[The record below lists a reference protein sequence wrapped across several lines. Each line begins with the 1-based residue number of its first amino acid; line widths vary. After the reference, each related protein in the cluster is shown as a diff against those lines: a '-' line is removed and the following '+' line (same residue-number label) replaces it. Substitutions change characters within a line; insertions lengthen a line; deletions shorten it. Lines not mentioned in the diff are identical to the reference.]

1 MTTIRI
7 QNIVPAPL
15 AEVDTSGSQVWRSD
29 FNFQPSR
36 FYKVQAPS
44 GKGKS
49 TIVNILFGNR
59 TDYTGDA
66 FIAEKNIK
74 KFSLS
79 DWTKL
84 RKEKFS
90 IVFQDLRLLPD
101 FTAIENILLKAAL
114 IDYYDKKQIEAMM
127 EALGVLPLKNRKAAF
142 LSYGEKQ
149 RVAIIRSLVQPFEW
163 LLLDE
168 PFSHLDQ
175 NNIAKASQLIVDEC
189 KKRNAGIIV
198 AGLDDDKFIPY
209 DEKINL

>member
-1 MTTIRI
+1 MITIRI

-15 AEVDTSGSQVWRSD
+15 AEVDTTGSQVWRSD
-29 FNFQPSR
+29 FTFQPSK

-66 FIAEKNIK
+66 FIDEKNIR
-74 KFSLS
+74 KFGLS
-79 DWTKL
+79 NWTKF
-84 RKEKFS
+84 RKEKCS

-101 FTAIENILLKAAL
+101 FTAMENVLLKAAL
-114 IDYYDKKQIEAMM
+114 IKYYDTSQIEAMAEM
-127 EALGVLPLKNRKAAF
+127 LGVKKLLNRKAAF
-142 LSYGEKQ
+142 LSYGERQ

-189 KKRNAGIIV
+189 RKRNAGIIV